1 MPTVETSVWIQAPL
15 DRVYAIAKD
24 NRKFP
29 DFMEDVKSLEIV
41 EEDGQRCVSDWVG
54 VVPTFGLKVRWRQ
67 EDIWDDAAHT
77 CDFTQLEGD
86 YDSMVG
92 TWKFAEENGGTR
104 FDSTLSYEYSVPGL
118 GPLVGKVIYG
128 IVVKNM
134 EGVLGAIKKRA
145 EG

>member
-77 CDFTQLEGD
+77 CAFTQLEGD